1 MVSLL
6 DGTVLASNHEIY
18 SSCLS
23 LKGQTTTTLRFHEK
37 EPNDEQKTTNS
48 CEKSRYQQLHCLL
61 KLRNV
66 SLSVSD
72 VTFDLHTT
80 RSNGDVA
87 CASVTSSSVH
97 ITNCDFLLTGFQSIF
112 VLEGSS
118 ESFQSS
124 SSITLV
130 GCGLDNSERHLTPI
144 VEDIRDTDCSDFFNL
159 DVVGT
164 RITNTKVIGADG
176 IGVTQTSKH
185 KKLTNFEGI
194 TTTLS
199 EMSFSN
205 VSSLPGTV
213 RQVSPSFSQRMIGS
227 HIWGSNNHVSGST
240 LRDMNGGGGFLCTN
254 TTFDWCHT
262 TSSERP
268 SPFPNN
274 LLPPT
279 RPSRP
284 SIDATTNQEDSE
296 PDPYTDQVYDG
307 VERFYF
313 HKVPVRFSNCSFT
326 NMLYTVSYKN
336 SGGSALCL
344 YAPEAIFHLTDCQF
358 IKCSVDCP
366 GSVSAGCIFIN
377 QAGKVD
383 ASPNAIQNCLFQN
396 WYPKNDANKLQFGGG
411 VGIITNK
418 NAILIIHSNFTLTES
433 EAHVNNGGFIS
444 MVSEHSPDQDLTID
458 NCRFVGDVTSTGQAL
473 NITCSGG
480 SVEQFSVR
488 DSVMIDVNSEIV
500 FKDVK
505 LARGEFIRTT
515 IANTS
520 ITIDRVTPTTQ
531 NSFLILDCKIIQ
543 TPLISSRSYPL
554 LHLSGSHF
562 TGTPTISYPK
572 LITLDSISHVV
583 FHGCVFSDCH
593 LTNQQPIIIARCPTA
608 VFDQCSFL
616 RSSGDHGIFSFERVD
631 FSFYFCHFS
640 DLSAIYI
647 NFLESDF
654 CGPSFFENCRF
665 DLPPLQCKMDFEIEH
680 DLFENLNASSVVGC
694 TTNRPIVAGSFWG
707 KLAELNFIAVD
718 DSPVNKLRVGN
729 WPTGQEQA
737 TEGSTNEEPTSET
750 PIHVYPSLSA
760 ALATLSSSSLHPNI
774 ISLSDGDFS
783 ETLPIEI
790 KHNLEIVGTG
800 SNTSNF
806 HVTTFKTAG
815 ITVATTLPFS
825 LNFMNFKLCH
835 PSSVLV
841 TLETDG
847 ILNLKRTFVD
857 GIVDLE
863 APLAKLTAGTT
874 RIAHSTFQ
882 NLVTTDTLILVS
894 GSASVT
900 LSNTLFVTIARIS
913 SAPDPVGSTCCAS
926 CIEGS
931 TSGAVAV
938 LFSRFG
944 VCTTN
949 GRSGAIDLVMKNSSS
964 SVEIRRC
971 FFDQNFAGESVAN
984 SSRGDDL
991 VLKGFDETQ
1000 LALEMTTIQSF
1011 PTNFPMLINTT
1022 HPIVAPPALLQLSTT
1037 GEDKP
1042 LTWSDPNAFLSP
1054 SLLTK
1059 YTLQFLLEFRLRH
1072 NVHTTV
1078 STNFIHKETMTPFR
1092 FDNSSVSINLSNQR
1106 GSVLTVNQQNTLFC
1120 EITTGTLTLYSLTL
1134 SFDSLTT
1141 SALTCDADSS
1151 LTLIAIQIDVADQ
1164 IVRRPFVDSVGT
1176 HFKLQHLAFFN
1187 NISFLQTPFLQ
1198 FIRPAGDAHVELQQ
1212 SFPTVLT
1219 GLTSPFFVVEG
1230 ASKFEMVYSY
1240 LYNSHTHS
1248 APLIHASHSNIELSS
1263 ITVGMIVS
1271 NGQGGFLSVVNCSV
1285 LFKSGNYSSCSAS
1298 KGGVL
1303 FCVDSNI
1310 NITTGRFISCEANQ
1324 GGVLFSQNSNVT
1336 IMGQY
1341 FESCHAEEGGVGCFV
1356 SSNVTITSTWLQLNS
1371 AKRGGVFHVD
1381 MTSSFPTK
1389 FRALYPTSTFNTNQA
1404 VDVDEDG
1411 TDSGK
1416 GGVIYVKGA
1425 MTTTDPLV
1433 LMGAH
1438 YEKNTASFGNDVF
1451 VESAALTDGDPM
1463 QIANCRGE
1471 SYSEWPHLEIEGRN
1485 SSQDEI
1491 DQISDFL
1498 PYPTVQVSNKS
1509 GQLTTSC
1516 RWDASY
1522 CKTLV
1527 YALQFVQSTYP
1538 NGTLYRRK
1546 AVLHDTHIITDPIV
1560 LDSRDFLIVGYQKSR
1575 YNTLS
1580 LPATLD
1586 DEEGIMFLIPDISR
1600 MSTENMT
1607 LVLKAKHH
1615 AVKVTS
1621 STGRFEMF
1629 TSGIYCA
1636 RDDTVI
1642 ASPIWSVG
1650 GPIVLNSVELTSVAV
1665 FSTFSVP
1672 LIYFAPTPIGEEE
1685 LCSGSIKLIECNMS
1699 YLIFVGTTMFELKTQ
1714 GEITFT
1720 SPRIK
1725 NFTSDQPEGQY
1736 VSLTGHNLK
1745 TQLKPELWDE
1755 TLQTAAHLWTLWG
1768 EDISMDLN
1776 ATWRTGP
1783 LVYWLVSPSSE
1794 VVIGDEKD
1802 AVDHPNCGS
1811 STFKCRRIDSAI
1823 GSAGLNKL
1831 NTISLSVT
1839 ATLSAELS
1847 FVSSFTLKSL
1857 SEDKQRITFDK
1868 KSSLT
1873 INESSSVLSLTSLI
1887 FTVAETCSSPTLFV
1901 VEEGEMNFSSSIRLR
1916 VGSTDS
1922 FTGTSKVADI
1932 TSNGTGSHVLIETS
1946 ADLGSPSIPSLVS
1959 KFKPWEPTTTNG
1971 ARFTKAEIN
1980 EFVVVDEDGTV
1991 DELIYHWHPY
2001 DNKTLSVD
2009 RSGGTHSNC
2018 GLYELPCS
2026 SLSANV
2032 GKVGAGEVIV
2042 VSSNLTEAVGF
2053 ISSKALS
2060 VESPDNTHQILS
2072 VAKTASFAIR
2082 SAPLSFTFISF
2093 IPLLQTTSLNTD
2105 TNTRTE
2111 SLFIVESG
2119 SLSLTSCSVS
2129 SFELSSSPLITHTSG
2144 SLILNACNVSSITR
2158 STGNGTVLSIE
2169 MKTGK
2174 SLLLNMIQF
2183 SSISS
2188 SKESPILA
2196 LSFPPFDESTP
2207 DPLFS
2212 FTLTNLHFLEKN
2224 ENGNEES
2231 CFISLVGH
2239 NLASWI
2245 GVGDDRFENSYD
2257 EHSELDHF
2265 WSFDE
2270 SIELSASLLFYLLP
2284 STGPVGVSSSGY
2296 NSEKCGSNSVW
2307 CSTIELSLTRLTPQN
2322 TKKIVVMDEVTLST
2336 SISLPDELTFAGN
2349 PNALSTC
2356 VVSPAGSFVSEDID
2370 STSISKLT
2378 FSLPSTQTAEAVI
2391 VHSSTTLILSHLVL
2405 SSTAESSACFLKVT
2419 AGTSEI
2425 SDIEIR
2431 SEMAQ
2436 NSVLFSV
2443 FGGTVTA
2450 SQLKVEIGIP
2460 LKGTIVQIEGGS
2472 LSLTGMTATSSKTME
2487 GRPFSVNNAAFNL
2500 TDVKLSKQT
2509 FTNALFEFSSFEGST
2524 ISDMNISECSG
2535 WTIMTV
2541 NDGDSLTIRNSVF
2554 SSLTLPT
2561 SFNEVDTSDL
2571 CGWESSLIQIEGTPT
2586 SLSHIDF
2593 TQIPQGAISISDAP
2607 LTLTACHFSNNS
2619 PSNLEWPSLRRN
2631 IKCTNGTIEMD
2642 AVHGGDGPSTPH
2654 LWIWTDEC
2662 AVTKDGEL
2670 QHSTLFVP
2678 TLLTNKSTSML
2689 NKKLKEYSVTVVG
2702 TMMIP
2707 CGLSLEVFEEEAF
2720 SMSNEGHPL
2729 RLDISSLQPSKW
2741 TEIEL
2746 SFILPQSSLADMN
2759 KKSDIRCRLVFG
2771 DGQTTDSFSLIGK
2784 GKGNMSQGGVVT
2796 TIVVPI
2802 VAVIIV
2808 AVLLI
2813 IVIAVLCR
2821 RRKSKKQA
2829 AEKNNEELD
2838 VADAGDVLKDEGDAQ
2853 DNTIKPIFGS
2863 TGTTNN
2869 SLLMVSE
2876 DKQHGEHVHTLGT
2889 PSVMS
2894 VKYVDAVKCDGE
2906 PGVVSVDATHTLYH
2920 RLHVEKARVVEKKK
2934 MTVRI
2939 VTGLERMM
2947 ADHPS
2952 SELLSKLSP
2961 HWIILDFNQNTF
2973 LRIESISQLLASD
2986 GMHPLSA
2993 STKNEEDRRWNAP
3006 EQDSK
3011 DGGTAN
3017 EQAEQ
3022 YDRNKAAVFRLGLVL
3037 WELETGQVP
3046 FGELDAVNASR
3057 QIKAGVV
3064 PLIHNWEDQDFADL
3078 VTECLSLSPDSRPTL
3093 ADVKTRLS
3101 ELKSDAPPAAHDPL
3115 QQNEAAKA
3123 VSGME
3128 TS

>member
-1 MVSLL
+1 MILYETKIWMS
-6 DGTVLASNHEIY
+6 
-18 SSCLS
+18 
-23 LKGQTTTTLRFHEK
+23 QF
-37 EPNDEQKTTNS
+37 
-48 CEKSRYQQLHCLL
+48 
-61 KLRNV
+61 
-66 SLSVSD
+66 
-72 VTFDLHTT
+72 
-80 RSNGDVA
+80 
-87 CASVTSSSVH
+87 TSAD
-97 ITNCDFLLTGFQSIF
+97 NA
-112 VLEGSS
+112 
-118 ESFQSS
+118 ES
-124 SSITLV
+124 
-130 GCGLDNSERHLTPI
+130 I
-144 VEDIRDTDCSDFFNL
+144 VEQQVRDCNC
-159 DVVGT
+159 
-164 RITNTKVIGADG
+164 
-176 IGVTQTSKH
+176 
-185 KKLTNFEGI
+185 
-194 TTTLS
+194 
-199 EMSFSN
+199 
-205 VSSLPGTV
+205 
-213 RQVSPSFSQRMIGS
+213 IGS
-227 HIWGSNNHVSGST
+227 HT
-240 LRDMNGGGGFLCTN
+240 
-254 TTFDWCHT
+254 
-262 TSSERP
+262 
-268 SPFPNN
+268 
-274 LLPPT
+274 
-279 RPSRP
+279 

-307 VERFYF
+307 VERFVF
-313 HKVPVRFSNCSFT
+313 NRDPVRISNCSFS
-326 NMLYTVSYKN
+326 NMLFTTRLSG
-336 SGGSALCL
+336 SGGSAL
-344 YAPEAIFHLTDCQF
+344 YFVGVSTTFFVTDCQF
-358 IKCSVDCP
+358 VKCTVDCP
-366 GSVSAGCIFIN
+366 SKVNGGCVY
-377 QAGKVD
+377 AYASGKVD
-383 ASPNAIQNCLFQN
+383 HPPHVIQNCLFQN
-396 WYPKNDANKLQFGGG
+396 WYPTNNTNRNQVGGG
-411 VGIITNK
+411 VGFNYIP
-418 NAILIIHSNFTLTES
+418 NAVHVLHSNFTLTES
-433 EAHVNNGGFIS
+433 EAHVNNGGFFSFFS
-444 MVSEHSPDQDLTID
+444 MCSSIEGPVVD
-458 NCRFVGDVTSTGQAL
+458 NCRFVGDVTSTGYVFCM
-473 NITCSGG
+473 NITSGSG
-480 SVEQFSVR
+480 EIFSVR
-488 DSVMIDVNSEIV
+488 DSLMIDVNSAIL
-500 FKDVK
+500 FDS
-505 LARGEFIRTT
+505 LRLSRGEFIRTT
-515 IANTS
+515 ISNSS
-520 ITIDRVTPTTQ
+520 IELDFLTPTTK
-531 NSFLILDCKIIQ
+531 NPFLILDCKIIQ
-543 TPLISSRSYPL
+543 TPFYTSRYYQL
-554 LHLSGSHF
+554 LHISGSHF
-562 TGTPTISYPK
+562 SGTPTKGDRIFMR
-572 LITLDSISHVV
+572 LTLFIHALQ
-583 FHGCVFSDCH
+583 SDGR
-593 LTNQQPIIIARCPTA
+593 TP
-608 VFDQCSFL
+608 
-616 RSSGDHGIFSFERVD
+616 VD
-631 FSFYFCHFS
+631 LV
-640 DLSAIYI
+640 DL
-647 NFLESDF
+647 
-654 CGPSFFENCRF
+654 
-665 DLPPLQCKMDFEIEH
+665 M
-680 DLFENLNASSVVGC
+680 NASSVVGC
-694 TTNRPIVAGSFWG
+694 TSNRPIVYGINWEG
-707 KLAELNFIAVD
+707 QGELPFITVD
-718 DSPVNKLRVGN
+718 DTYINKLRVGN
-729 WPTGQEQA
+729 WSTGQEQA
-737 TEGSTNEEPTSET
+737 SEGSTNEEPASET
-750 PIHVYPSLSA
+750 PIPVYPTLSA
-760 ALATLSSSSLHPNI
+760 ALATFPSSSLHPNT

-783 ETLPIEI
+783 ETSPIEI
-790 KHNLEIVGTG
+790 KHNLEIIGTG
-800 SNTSNF
+800 WNTTNF
-806 HVTTFKTAG
+806 HVTTFTTAG

-825 LNFMNFKLCH
+825 LNFINLKLCH

-847 ILNLKRTFVD
+847 ILNLKRTFID
-857 GIVDLE
+857 NIVDLE
-863 APLAKLTAGTT
+863 APLVKLTAGTT

-882 NLVTTDTLILVS
+882 NLITTDTLILVS
-894 GSASVT
+894 GSASLT
-900 LSNTLFVTIARIS
+900 LSNTLFVTITRIS
-913 SAPDPVGSTCCAS
+913 PAHDPVESTCCAS

-949 GRSGAIDLVMKNSSS
+949 GRAGAIDLVMKNSSS

-971 FFDQNFAGESVAN
+971 FFDQNFAGDAVAN
-984 SSRGDDL
+984 ASRGDDL
-991 VLKGFDETQ
+991 VLKDFDETQ

-1022 HPIVAPPALLQLSTT
+1022 HPIVAPPALLQLKTT

-1042 LTWSDPNAFLSP
+1042 LTWSDPKAFLSP

-1072 NVHTTV
+1072 NVHTLL
-1078 STNFIHKETMTPFR
+1078 STNFAHSETMTPF
-1092 FDNSSVSINLSNQR
+1092 
-1106 GSVLTVNQQNTLFC
+1106 
-1120 EITTGTLTLYSLTL
+1120 
-1134 SFDSLTT
+1134 SLTT
-1141 SALTCDADSS
+1141 SAFTCDADSS
-1151 LTLIAIQIDVADQ
+1151 LTLSVIQIDITDR
-1164 IVRRPFVDSVGT
+1164 IVRSPFVDSVGT
-1176 HFKLQHLAFFN
+1176 QVKM
-1187 NISFLQTPFLQ
+1187 NIVEFSNPVSILQTHLLK
-1198 FIRPAGDAHVELQQ
+1198 FIRQAGDA
-1212 SFPTVLT
+1212 SFTLRLNFPSLST
-1219 GLTSPFFVVEG
+1219 GLVSPFILVEG
-1230 ASKFEMVYSY
+1230 ASKFEITY
-1240 LYNSHTHS
+1240 LSISNALTHS
-1248 APLIHASHSNIELSS
+1248 APFIHASHSNIELNSV
-1263 ITVGMIVS
+1263 TVTQLLS
-1271 NGQGGFLSVVNCSV
+1271 TAEGGVFSLDNCSV

-1303 FCVDSNI
+1303 YCVDSNI
-1310 NITTGRFISCEANQ
+1310 AIIFGR
-1324 GGVLFSQNSNVT
+1324 
-1336 IMGQY
+1336 
-1341 FESCHAEEGGVGCFV
+1341 FESCRAEEGGVGFLV
-1356 SSNVTITSTWLQLNS
+1356 SSNITINASYFQLNS
-1371 AKRGGVFHVD
+1371 AKRGGVFLLD
-1381 MTSSFPTK
+1381 MTSQFPTQFK
-1389 FRALYPTSTFNTNQA
+1389 TIDPVFTFTNNHA
-1404 VDVDEDG
+1404 VDVGEDG

-1416 GGVIYVKGA
+1416 GGAIYVKGA
-1425 MTTTDPLV
+1425 MTATDPLV
-1433 LMGAH
+1433 ITKAH
-1438 YEKNTASFGNDVF
+1438 FYENTAAFGNDVF
-1451 VESAALTDGDPM
+1451 MESAALADGNPM
-1463 QIANCRGE
+1463 QIANCGGT
-1471 SYSEWPHLEIEGRN
+1471 SYSEWPHLEIGGRN
-1485 SSQDEI
+1485 TSQDEI

-1498 PYPTVQVSNKS
+1498 PYPPIQIKNSS
-1509 GQLTTSC
+1509 GQDNIYC
-1516 RWDASY
+1516 RWENAY

-1527 YALQFVQSTYP
+1527 YALQHVQTTYP
-1538 NGTLYRRK
+1538 NGALYLRK
-1546 AVLHDTHIITDPIV
+1546 VVQHDSSFYTDPIV
-1560 LDSRDFLIVGYQKSR
+1560 LVNRALLLESYGPTGNVRIQLQE
-1575 YNTLS
+1575 
-1580 LPATLD
+1580 TLD
-1586 DEEGIMFLIPDISR
+1586 DEEGVLFSIDDGSR
-1600 MSTENMT
+1600 IVPQRMN

-1615 AVKVTS
+1615 AVKITS
-1621 STGRFEMF
+1621 PTGRFEMYSSRF
-1629 TSGIYCA
+1629 EYT
-1636 RDDTVI
+1636 RDTTVT

-1650 GPIVLNSVELTSVAV
+1650 GPIVLSSFELAGSAYQ

-1685 LCSGSIKLIECNMS
+1685 LGSGSITLVNCNMS

-1714 GEITFT
+1714 GDITFT

-1725 NFTSDQPEGQY
+1725 NITSDQTEGKY

-1755 TLQTAAHLWTLWG
+1755 TLQTAAHLSTLLG

-1776 ATWRTGP
+1776 ATWRTGS

-1811 STFKCRRIDSAI
+1811 STFKCRTIDSAI
-1823 GSAGLNKL
+1823 SSAKLNKL
-1831 NTISLSVT
+1831 ITISLSVT
-1839 ATLSAELS
+1839 ATLSSEVS
-1847 FVSSFTLKSL
+1847 FVSSFTVKSL

-1887 FTVAETCSSPTLFV
+1887 FTVADTCSSPTLFV
-1901 VEEGEMNFSSSIRLR
+1901 VEEGEMKFSSCLIGSADSSLPLILQAATTLIEVKPDGKLSLTDTQIQHITFTHANLGTAIHLR

-1932 TSNGTGSHVLIETS
+1932 ASNGTGSHVLIETS

-1959 KFKPWEPTTTNG
+1959 KFKPWGPLPTNG

-1980 EFVVVDEDGTV
+1980 EFVVVDEDGKV

-2032 GKVGAGEVIV
+2032 GKVGDGEVIV
-2042 VSSNLTEAVGF
+2042 VSSSLTEAAGF
-2053 ISSKALS
+2053 ISSKSLS
-2060 VESPDNTHQILS
+2060 VESSDDTNQILS
-2072 VAKTASFAIR
+2072 VANTASFATQ

-2093 IPLLQTTSLNTD
+2093 IPIAQTTNQNTG
-2105 TNTRTE
+2105 TNIRDH
-2111 SLFIVESG
+2111 SLFVVESG
-2119 SLSLTSCSVS
+2119 SLTLTSCSVS
-2129 SFELSSSPLITHTSG
+2129 SFELSSVPLILHTTG

-2212 FTLTNLHFLEKN
+2212 FTLKNLHFLEKN

-2245 GVGDDRFENSYD
+2245 GVGDDRFVNSYD

-2307 CSTIELSLTRLTPQN
+2307 CSTIELSLTRLAPQN

-2336 SISLPDELTFAGN
+2336 SIALPDELTFTGN

-2356 VVSPAGSFVSEDID
+2356 VVSAAGSFVSEDID

-2391 VHSSTTLILSHLVL
+2391 VHSSTKLTLSDVDLI
-2405 SSTAESSACFLKVT
+2405 STTVSSACFLKVT
-2419 AGTSEI
+2419 AGKVEM
-2425 SDIEIR
+2425 SDIEVR
-2431 SEMAQ
+2431 SEMAE
-2436 NSVLFSV
+2436 NSILFWI
-2443 FGGTVTA
+2443 
-2450 SQLKVEIGIP
+2450 L
-2460 LKGTIVQIEGGS
+2460 GGS
-2472 LSLTGMTATSSKTME
+2472 LSLSGMTATSTQPMKE
-2487 GRPFSVNNAAFNL
+2487 RLFFVNNAAFNL
-2500 TDVKLSKQT
+2500 SDVTLSKQT
-2509 FTNALFEFSSFEGST
+2509 FTNALFEFSLFDAST

-2535 WTIMTV
+2535 STIMTV
-2541 NDGDSLTIRNSVF
+2541 KDGDSLTIRNSVF
-2554 SSLTLPT
+2554 SSLTPPPA
-2561 SFNEVDTSDL
+2561 FNDTDTSDI

-2593 TQIPQGAISISDAP
+2593 THIPQGAISISDAP
-2607 LTLTACHFSNNS
+2607 LTLTTCTFRNNS
-2619 PSNLEWPSLRRN
+2619 PSNTEWPSLRRN
-2631 IKCTNGTIEMD
+2631 IKCTNGTVEMESMN
-2642 AVHGGDGPSTPH
+2642 GGDGPSSPH
-2654 LWIWTDEC
+2654 LWIWTEDC
-2662 AVTKDGEL
+2662 IVTKDDEPVSAPL
-2670 QHSTLFVP
+2670 FVSTLVA
-2678 TLLTNKSTSML
+2678 NESTSTL
-2689 NKKLKEYSVTVVG
+2689 DKRLKEYSVKMVG
-2702 TMMIP
+2702 TAMIP
-2707 CGLSLEVFEEEAF
+2707 CGLKLEVFEADQPT
-2720 SMSNEGHPL
+2720 SNEGQPL
-2729 RLDISSLQPSKW
+2729 HFDISSLQPSKW
-2741 TEIEL
+2741 TETEL
-2746 SFILPQSSLADMN
+2746 SFVLPQSSLADMN

-2821 RRKSKKQA
+2821 RRKAKKQA
-2829 AEKNNEELD
+2829 AEKNNHELD

-2853 DNTIKPIFGS
+2853 DNTIKPIFG
-2863 TGTTNN
+2863 TGGMSNN

-2889 PSVMS
+2889 PSMVS

-2920 RLHVEKARVVEKKK
+2920 RLHVEKARVVEKKR
-2934 MTVRI
+2934 MGVRI

-2973 LRIESISQLLASD
+2973 LRIESISQLLGSD

-3011 DGGTAN
+3011 EGGTAN

-3022 YDRNKAAVFRLGLVL
+3022 FDPCKAAVFRLGLVL

-3078 VTECLSLSPDSRPTL
+3078 VAECLSLSPDSRPTL
-3093 ADVKTRLS
+3093 ADVKTRLG
-3101 ELKSDAPPAAHDPL
+3101 ELKSDAPPAAHDPP
-3115 QQNEAAKA
+3115 QQNEVAKA